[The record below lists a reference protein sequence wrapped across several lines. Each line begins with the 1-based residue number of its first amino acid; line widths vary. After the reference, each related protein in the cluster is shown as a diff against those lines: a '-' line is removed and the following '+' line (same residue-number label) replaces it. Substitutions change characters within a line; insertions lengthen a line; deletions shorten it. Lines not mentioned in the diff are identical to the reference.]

1 MVVSLIKFNE
11 IGERLFDEHDK
22 RGIKYIN
29 KFVNKYQTATCLFNK
44 LYLPKEE

>member
-22 RGIKYIN
+22 RSIKYIN